1 MSINDQR
8 FDWPPVLS
16 APFIEDLTSI
26 MFPAPEDKRKGVDV
40 YKAYKDRVT
49 IAEHLISSL
58 YQAYSSPH
66 TPNTVSY
73 PLKNDAYKLNSQFLI
88 PYSRTRAKEVLERLT
103 NLSWIKVTD
112 AVEQKKYTRI
122 KAAGGLADM
131 FDEVGLIWFPQKP
144 LEPYRTVLM
153 RDVVRDAK
161 GIPLRRGA
169 GNKTK
174 KHWVEVEQSKEVKR
188 IQDNL
193 HIINSFLTKQCITLD
208 LTDEQLNH
216 VTQELNKNKDDNK
229 QLLDLRR
236 VQLVRIFS
244 RGTLD
249 KGGRF
254 YRGWWLGVPSKHR
267 PHIRINGSKTVEVDY
282 SAMHIRILYA
292 QAGIE
297 YSLNKDPYDLGL
309 SDWLGKQDPRR
320 KLIKQAFNALINDE
334 DNVYTIDKTIQQR
347 LNLTHTE
354 FLDKIKSIHPKLYP
368 LLQSDVG
375 LKTQRLDSDIAEEV
389 MLSFINEGIT
399 CLPIHDSFIVPA
411 GYAWDLQQKLKEAFK
426 KFVGVTTEVD
436 VGGVKSSKLFNLSFK
451 EIESI
456 PIEESIYTGKRVYEE
471 LVNKRSSGSSMDNYL
486 KSYKNLGS

>member
-1 MSINDQR
+1 MNDQR
-8 FDWPPVLS
+8 FDWPPVLKG
-16 APFIEDLTSI
+16 PFFSNLTSK

-40 YKAYKDRVT
+40 HKAYKERVA

-58 YQAYSSPH
+58 YQAYSSPYA
-66 TPNTVSY
+66 PNTVSY
-73 PLKNDAYKLNSQFLI
+73 PSKNDVFKLNSQFLI
-88 PYSRTRAKEVLERLT
+88 PYSRTRAKEVLERLI

-112 AVEQKKYTRI
+112 AIEQKKYTRI
-122 KAAGGLADM
+122 EAAGGLADT

-153 RDVVRDAK
+153 RDVVRNAT
-161 GIPLRRGA
+161 GRPLRRGA

-174 KHWVEVEQSKEVKR
+174 KHWVEVEQSEEVKR
-188 IQDNL
+188 IQENL

-208 LTDEQLNH
+208 LTDKQLNQ

-267 PHIRINGSKTVEVDY
+267 PHIRINGLKTVEVDY

-292 QAGIE
+292 QADIE
-297 YSLNKDPYDLGL
+297 YSLDKDPYDLGL

-320 KLIKQAFNALINDE
+320 KLIKEGFNALINDE
-334 DNVYTIDKTIQQR
+334 DNVYTIDKTLQQR

-389 MLSFINEGIT
+389 LLSFIKEGVT

-426 KFVGVTTEVD
+426 KFVGVTTEVHVD
-436 VGGVKSSKLFNLSFK
+436 VVKGSKLFNLSPE
-451 EIESI
+451 EIKDI
-456 PIEESIYTGKRVYEE
+456 PIEEHIYKGERIYEE
-471 LVNKRSSGSSMDNYL
+471 LVNKLSYNSTMDNYL
-486 KSYKNLGS
+486 KSYKNSGY